1 MFGLT
6 IPLWVIPLVI
16 FLLRICD
23 CSIGTVRV
31 IYTIRGYRL
40 VSFCLGFVE
49 SVIWIVAISQVMQ
62 YLNEPQLKYR
72 LLNIVGWAAGFA
84 AGTVTGITLDKWIA
98 SGWTMTRLISLEHSD
113 QISTALRDAG
123 FGVTSLHG
131 DGKDGPVDVLFVVSP
146 RKHSHRVLDIVRA
159 IDPKTFMTIEPVSN
173 ASGGF
178 VPTSA
183 AGMRK

>member
-6 IPLWVIPLVI
+6 LPLWAIPLLI
-16 FLLRICD
+16 FSLRICD

-40 VSFCLGFVE
+40 VSFLLGFVE
-49 SVIWIVAISQVMQ
+49 SVIWIVAISQVME
-62 YLNEPQLKYR
+62 YLNEPQMKYR

-84 AGTVTGITLDKWIA
+84 TGTVTGISLDKWIA
-98 SGWTMTRLISLEHSD
+98 SGWTMTRLISLDHSET
-113 QISTALRDAG
+113 ISGALREAG

-131 DGKDGPVDVLFVVSP
+131 DGKDGPVDVLFVVAP
-146 RKHSHRVLDIVRA
+146 RKRSQQVLGIVRA
-159 IDPKTFMTIEPVSN
+159 IDPKAFVTIEPVSN

-178 VPTSA
+178 VPTSTA
-183 AGMRK
+183 AIRK

>member
-6 IPLWVIPLVI
+6 LPLWAIPLLI
-16 FLLRICD
+16 FTLRIGD
-23 CSIGTVRV
+23 CSIGTIRV
-31 IYTIRGYRL
+31 IYTIRGYRT

-72 LLNIVGWAAGFA
+72 VLNIIGWAGGFA
-84 AGTVTGITLDKWIA
+84 AGTVTGISLDKWIA
-98 SGWTMTRLISLEHSD
+98 SGWTLTRLISLDHSD
-113 QISTALRDAG
+113 RISSQLREAG
-123 FGVTSLHG
+123 FGVTSLHA
-131 DGKDGPVDVLFVVSP
+131 DGKDGPVDVLFIVSP
-146 RKHSHRVLDIVRA
+146 RKHAEKVLKIVRA
-159 IDPKTFMTIEPVSN
+159 IDPNAFITVEPVSN

-183 AGMRK
+183 ASVRK